1 MGRPVFDP
9 RTAFPGL
16 GACRVCRI
24 PTLLEMFP
32 DAWKRFHG
40 AVHMM
45 AKASPQHRPAI
56 GKFKAETGKAPR
68 RPAKKV
74 YRHQ

>member
-1 MGRPVFDP
+1 MSLFLKES
-9 RTAFPGL
+9 TQEIA
-16 GACRVCRI
+16 I
-24 PTLLEMFP
+24 EMFP

-56 GKFKAETGKAPR
+56 GKFKPETGKAPR
-68 RPAKKV
+68 RRAKKV